1 MNLSF
6 IENRIFTRANERPGP
21 VASSDK
27 KKKNPFY
34 TLLIWVGIVFAL
46 TATSYGVMTVT
57 YLRASEEI
65 TESSNPDDTYHPL
78 FRFLD
83 ENGFDLML
91 AELGLL
97 GVLTFAAIAYDEVH
111 DPDGLREQGKK
122 VEEIGVASSDSG
134 MVTDDRAEESAGKT
148 GGRNSSGES

>member
-1 MNLSF
+1 M
-6 IENRIFTRANERPGP
+6 
-21 VASSDK
+21 VSSDK

-65 TESSNPDDTYHPL
+65 TESSKPTDTYHPL

-83 ENGFDLML
+83 KNGFDLML

-111 DPDGLREQGKK
+111 DPDGLRERAKT
-122 VEEIGVASSDSG
+122 VEGIGIASSDRG
-134 MVTDDRAEESAGKT
+134 MTTDDQAEESLGN
-148 GGRNSSGES
+148 G

>member
-1 MNLSF
+1 M
-6 IENRIFTRANERPGP
+6 T
-21 VASSDK
+21 DK
-27 KKKNPFY
+27 SKKQKNPFY
-34 TLLIWVGIVFAL
+34 TLLIWVGIVFAI

-57 YLRASEEI
+57 HLKASEEI
-65 TESSNPDDTYHPL
+65 TELSDPTETFHPL

-111 DPDGLREQGKK
+111 EIPNKPSPGQAAEEVEGRVSTDQDDGEVDATDADGDSATASVSTDQLHQ
-122 VEEIGVASSDSG
+122 SSD
-134 MVTDDRAEESAGKT
+134 A
-148 GGRNSSGES
+148 

>member
-1 MNLSF
+1 MTDNS
-6 IENRIFTRANERPGP
+6 INQ
-21 VASSDK
+21 
-27 KKKNPFY
+27 KNPFY
-34 TLLIWVGIVFAL
+34 TLLIWVGIVFAI

-57 YLRASEEI
+57 HLKASEEI
-65 TESSNPDDTYHPL
+65 TEASDPTETFHPL

-111 DPDGLREQGKK
+111 DVPNKPSPGK
-122 VEEIGVASSDSG
+122 
-134 MVTDDRAEESAGKT
+134 AEEHALLDQGDVEVDASDT
-148 GGRNSSGES
+148 E

>member
-1 MNLSF
+1 M
-6 IENRIFTRANERPGP
+6 
-21 VASSDK
+21 ASSDK

-34 TLLIWVGIVFAL
+34 TLLICVGIVFAL

-65 TESSNPDDTYHPL
+65 TESSDPADNYHPL

-91 AELGLL
+91 AELGVL
-97 GVLTFAAIAYDEVH
+97 GVLTFAAIAYDELH
-111 DPDGLREQGKK
+111 DPDGLSEQAKTL
-122 VEEIGVASSDSG
+122 EEFGVASNDRG
-134 MVTDDRAEESAGKT
+134 VATDDQAEESAGNVSK
-148 GGRNSSGES
+148 G

>member
-1 MNLSF
+1 
-6 IENRIFTRANERPGP
+6 
-21 VASSDK
+21 VAAKNK

-34 TLLIWVGIVFAL
+34 TLLIWVGVVFAV

-65 TESSNPDDTYHPL
+65 TELSDPAETYHPL

-83 ENGFDLML
+83 KNGFDLML
-91 AELGLL
+91 AELGVL

-111 DPDGLREQGKK
+111 DPDGLRDQAKTPKHVLQAPPENDVVSAKQ
-122 VEEIGVASSDSG
+122 
-134 MVTDDRAEESAGKT
+134 TEEST
-148 GGRNSSGES
+148 SNT

>member
-1 MNLSF
+1 MDSN
-6 IENRIFTRANERPGP
+6 N
-21 VASSDK
+21 K

-34 TLLIWVGIVFAL
+34 KLLIWVGVVFAV
-46 TATSYGVMTVT
+46 TATSYGVMTVN

-65 TESSNPDDTYHPL
+65 TESSAPADTYHPL

-83 ENGFDLML
+83 ESGFDLML

-111 DPDGLREQGKK
+111 DPDGLR
-122 VEEIGVASSDSG
+122 D
-134 MVTDDRAEESAGKT
+134 AGKT
-148 GGRNSSGES
+148 GVAASEDSRDGDEVSANQSEESICNPQKERQR